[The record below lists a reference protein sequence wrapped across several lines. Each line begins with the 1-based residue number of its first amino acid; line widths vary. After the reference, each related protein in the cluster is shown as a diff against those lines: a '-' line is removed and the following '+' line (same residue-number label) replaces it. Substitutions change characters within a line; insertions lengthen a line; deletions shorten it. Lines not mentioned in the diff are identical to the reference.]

1 MNVNKLAE
9 ILDAVKLN
17 VEDGERVIET
27 GYAGDLLS
35 FVMGR
40 APENSA
46 WFTIMTNVNILA
58 VATLTEVSV
67 IVVCV
72 FSIIFLK
79 EEFFIFLDKPLKL
92 RYRQGKHPKFY
103 PLAQGCVDEFYRVFV
118 LLQGEDHR

>member
-1 MNVNKLAE
+1 MNVNQLAE

-35 FVMGR
+35 FVMGK

-67 IVVCV
+67 IVVCEDA
-72 FSIIFLK
+72 S
-79 EEFFIFLDKPLKL
+79 
-92 RYRQGKHPKFY
+92 
-103 PLAQGCVDEFYRVFV
+103 VDESVINKAKE
-118 LLQGEDHR
+118 QGINLIKTKQDIFSAIKRYIDAVKV